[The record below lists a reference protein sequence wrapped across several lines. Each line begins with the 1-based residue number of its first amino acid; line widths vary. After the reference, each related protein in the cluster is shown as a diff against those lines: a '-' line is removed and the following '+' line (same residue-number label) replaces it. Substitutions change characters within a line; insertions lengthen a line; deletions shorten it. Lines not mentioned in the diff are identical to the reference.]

1 MQELQRYEQDVALAQ
16 AKLKTTDVTP
26 AVRRM
31 AIDLFVK
38 KRQATSNYGMQC
50 SHIDQMKKGQPA
62 MEWKV
67 TAALGE
73 QWFPVDLGDNGSLH
87 PPLAGMLI
95 YDAFRSAHTQTVPT
109 MPPHLTM

>member
-1 MQELQRYEQDVALAQ
+1 MHMHMCMHMPMPMPMPMHMHMHMHLLCQ
-16 AKLKTTDVTP
+16 AS
-26 AVRRM
+26 
-31 AIDLFVK
+31 
-38 KRQATSNYGMQC
+38 SNYGMQC

-109 MPPHLTM
+109 LKLCPPCHPTSQCNL

>member
-1 MQELQRYEQDVALAQ
+1 MSASAHETLDMPMPMHTHTHTHMPMPMPMHMHMHLLCQ
-16 AKLKTTDVTP
+16 AS
-26 AVRRM
+26 
-31 AIDLFVK
+31 
-38 KRQATSNYGMQC
+38 SNYGMQC